1 MRHKPFRGKHLQMPR
16 FATCILARNAAGA
29 LAAAI
34 ESVQPLGGSIWFGD
48 LGSEDASATLATSA
62 GAQVVRI
69 PWQEDFAAARNS
81 LVTKALTDG
90 VEWVL
95 WLNASE
101 RLLPESVR
109 PLTEVIA
116 RPEAAAAWVRIR
128 NQYPGGATMT
138 SGDIRLWRRHPA
150 LSFVGR
156 LHPHLHPQFKEAIA
170 RDGRA
175 VLHSDAVLLNID
187 PHHGES
193 LGETQHLARL
203 RFNARLLELELRD
216 RPGQLHYQIQFGR
229 VLLELGDSARGHEA
243 MRQAA
248 REVAMTASSPTAP
261 AASVQDLLSYLVRST
276 QSVPGHESIPRPQ
289 AAELAIRWFPK
300 SPALLSVVAEAFF
313 AVGQYQASAAILEQL
328 LHLGKTGHYDPSSV
342 FDPGLL
348 GDDAR
353 INLAA
358 CYRRLGRT
366 SDAATLYRRL
376 LTSPHYAA
384 QARGALTD
392 LGEPSN

>member
-1 MRHKPFRGKHLQMPR
+1 MHLRVPPV
-16 FATCILARNAAGA
+16 ATCILARNAADA

-34 ESVQPLGGSIWFGD
+34 ESVKPLGGSIWFGD
-48 LGSEDASATLATSA
+48 LGSDDASSTLAADA
-62 GAQVVRI
+62 GAQVVPI

-81 LVTKALTDG
+81 LVDKALTNG

-109 PLTEVIA
+109 PLMEVIG

-128 NQYPGGATMT
+128 NQYPDGMTMT
-138 SGDIRLWRRHPA
+138 TGDIRLWRRHAA

-170 RDGRA
+170 REGRA
-175 VLHSDAVLLNID
+175 VLPSDAVLLNID

-193 LGETQHLARL
+193 LGQTQHLARL

-229 VLLELGDSARGHEA
+229 VLLALGDTARGHEV
-243 MRQAA
+243 MRLAA
-248 REVAMTASSPTAP
+248 REVAANASSPAP
-261 AASVQDLLSYLVRST
+261 PVGSVQDLLAYLVRSSQT
-276 QSVPGHESIPRPQ
+276 VPGHESIPRPQ

-300 SPALLSVVAEAFF
+300 SPSLLSIVAEAFF

-328 LHLGKTGHYDPSSV
+328 LQLGQTGSYDSSSV

-366 SDAATLYRRL
+366 SDAARLYRRL
-376 LTSPHYAA
+376 LSSSHYAA
-384 QARGALTD
+384 QARDALTE
-392 LGEPSN
+392 LGEVSN